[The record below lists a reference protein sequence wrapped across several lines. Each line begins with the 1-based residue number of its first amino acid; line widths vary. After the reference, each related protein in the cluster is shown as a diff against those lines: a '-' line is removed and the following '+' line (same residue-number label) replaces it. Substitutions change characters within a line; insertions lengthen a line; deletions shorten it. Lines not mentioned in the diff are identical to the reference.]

1 MRTPSDLPPRDSRT
15 SSAGDRGRKV
25 IIGVATV
32 VAVLLMSA
40 RFLAGFYV
48 DYVWHTSVGRGD
60 VFWGVLGSQLFL
72 FVLFA
77 LIFIAIA
84 VVNLI
89 IADRLAPV
97 SFSAN
102 MHPVVER
109 FHELFG
115 QRMRLIRIG
124 IAVMLGVLFALPA
137 TAQWQQWMLF
147 RNSKSFGV
155 NDAEFGQ
162 DIGFYIFRLPFITFA
177 LDWIYAAL
185 IFILLLSLLTHV
197 LNGGVVF
204 QPPRPK
210 VRKATKAH
218 MAVLLALL
226 ANPTAMILPSL

>member
-97 SFSAN
+97 SFSASTRI
-102 MHPVVER
+102 ER
-109 FHELFG
+109 NLYMSNSSKTGSFDASKPT
-115 QRMRLIRIG
+115 RR
-124 IAVMLGVLFALPA
+124 PA
-137 TAQWQQWMLF
+137 RRCCARTAS
-147 RNSKSFGV
+147 R
-155 NDAEFGQ
+155 
-162 DIGFYIFRLPFITFA
+162 
-177 LDWIYAAL
+177 
-185 IFILLLSLLTHV
+185 
-197 LNGGVVF
+197 
-204 QPPRPK
+204 
-210 VRKATKAH
+210 
-218 MAVLLALL
+218 
-226 ANPTAMILPSL
+226 